1 MAKMPT
7 SNQLL
12 AETPASFPDKGW
24 MDIKAEFIPGRYPY
38 PAKAETMEKMGFVN
52 AHTWAPED
60 EDWNLPENWEEILY
74 NGLKERL
81 EKHRS
86 LKFSWILVYAA
97 ALVLIN
103 ATSSL
108 VPMIQKICLCSVQN
122 FCAPFTAK
130 ILLLQVKSLVRQP
143 VPVL

>member
-7 SNQLL
+7 SDQLL
-12 AETPASFPDKGW
+12 AQTPTSFPDKGW

-74 NGLKERL
+74 DGLKERL
-81 EKHRS
+81 ENT
-86 LKFSWILVYAA
+86 
-97 ALVLIN
+97 VL
-103 ATSSL
+103 
-108 VPMIQKICLCSVQN
+108 
-122 FCAPFTAK
+122 
-130 ILLLQVKSLVRQP
+130 
-143 VPVL
+143 